1 MHRNVTIRKTH
12 ADGTL
17 PENREPPAKQLE
29 VSWAAACL
37 ARASRAMRTK
47 TILDGLSPATSK
59 ADMAWK
65 HEAVTEARPESRGSQ
80 SRPSSMSGQR
90 PGKAATVSSADTG
103 LPAASKKSTRTIAE
117 VDTTRSGSSA
127 RQHQLRRRLS
137 FAADTLEEVACAIR
151 EEEPQL
157 DWLQDSW
164 GRILTTMPAA
174 DCKSISMRS
183 LQSWVEVYNRWQACG
198 GWNPGHAPAV
208 MDAYQF
214 QELLSVPMPKV
225 LEWIRTF
232 DPAGYMKLQQTRAA
246 SEYRKV
252 RVSIPAFLSAAIAMS
267 STISKK
273 QKIRFLVGVFDENDS
288 RTFELK
294 EFTAMISSFLYGLE
308 CIFGIANLSGCSSRQ
323 NLGKQ
328 IFQRVLDDALSKADS
343 EEQRSK
349 LEAGSAPLPAIENWF
364 LGLGGDPLSVP
375 FALFLERF
383 SVRGLDDDPEIFEH
397 EERKFRL
404 SHTAPVNPPMETA
417 ASLDSGFLRRS
428 QIRVVRDL
436 FRYCA
441 SSRHFDISHAEAE
454 QVLDTTIDAEFWIAK
469 LWPALEDMETLW
481 QNLGRNGAKFSL
493 ASFLKKI
500 SPRASARHLRMFQSW
515 LKELDQLE
523 GLRGQVDRTRQLA
536 RDHADFVARPVL
548 PLPIRQEMIMDYGKS
563 GNPSQAKDDFIAAMC
578 PSEYRP
584 KEGNPNVDSVV
595 GEFLALQLT
604 REEEVLAQKEALFA
618 YEKAPKATVKS
629 FLKLQVP
636 EASWRLWDRAFDL
649 LDLDGAGL
657 LTRDKLA
664 GSHQIP
670 YEVCNWMCQQMGS
683 MDSADR
689 GSFSFDKG
697 AFMKK
702 MADLSNRCLK
712 LASKAADLL
721 ICHLCVVGLC
731 LDNPVEMDVPSCEFL
746 AVPVLKS
753 TDQLVQEVP
762 SEPIWMMPKV
772 AKGFLEC
779 LEADVMAGVP
789 SLVFALISMAWMP
802 RLGEDLSLSP
812 FTAVNTLNLGTARCA
827 LPTGQSHGGRD
838 RAGSSADRAE
848 VLMTSGRPPLDHR
861 RGSWFAQHGGT
872 RLRFGGVH
880 GTGAAIGQGSTGS
893 SPSETRGRSFA
904 GKGSRLPQSSDV
916 SDALDELLAH
926 ARATLSQ
933 LDALRGHSMRGHAS
947 GSDSKEASQNLRG
960 GKIPAAQARRPA
972 RDEKPGFWKPRCQAH
987 LWRGATED
995 YTNDSLFDSDEDLE
1009 STDSE
1014 GSESQWDFIHRN
1026 MPSQPQP
1033 ADPQAARRAAM
1044 PKFRPFA
1051 PGAASARPEASSE
1064 RSQSKPPSSTTSSP
1078 SAGRHVI
1085 ELVAKTARKNPR
1097 QYLQHEKPP
1106 FRGTSTVVLGM
1117 CVAVAGGKRLFIR
1130 ATTAAEMPWET
1141 IETEFGPL
1149 RIREI
1154 GVPEG
1159 PFVVLIHDKP
1169 DAESVRNEWNSL
1181 ARKLGSASFH
1191 VLIPDLHSAPEV
1203 LRPGKLT
1210 GETLREVFSRTL
1222 CSRNRMIPAR
1232 YHSVIRP
1239 KAIVMGSSWGADMAA
1254 EVAALDDV
1262 VALAMVSP
1270 QIGAEHLRS
1279 LQNIQG
1285 RVIAAAH
1292 CPSTVSV
1299 FVNLASPAELEN
1311 VVSFP

>member
-1 MHRNVTIRKTH
+1 M
-12 ADGTL
+12 
-17 PENREPPAKQLE
+17 PPAQARR
-29 VSWAAACL
+29 VSRGRHYTKVDVSSKMSAL
-37 ARASRAMRTK
+37 ISLPSTPRASRAMRTK
-47 TILDGLSPATSK
+47 TTLDGLSPATSK

-65 HEAVTEARPESRGSQ
+65 HEAVTEDGLQDLPPIGEALTATTESKARPESRGSQ
-80 SRPSSMSGQR
+80 SRSGQRPRPASSMASGTRSPGWRPSSMSGQR

-252 RVSIPAFLSAAIAMS
+252 RVSIPAFLTAAIAMS

-288 RTFELK
+288 RTFELP
-294 EFTAMISSFLYGLE
+294 EFTAMISSFLYGVE

-328 IFQRVLDDALSKADS
+328 IFQRILDDALSKADS

-481 QNLGRNGAKFSL
+481 QNGAKFSL

-584 KEGNPNVDSVV
+584 KEGNPAVDSVV

-712 LASKAADLL
+712 LASK
-721 ICHLCVVGLC
+721 
-731 LDNPVEMDVPSCEFL
+731 E
-746 AVPVLKS
+746 
-753 TDQLVQEVP
+753 
-762 SEPIWMMPKV
+762 
-772 AKGFLEC
+772 
-779 LEADVMAGVP
+779 
-789 SLVFALISMAWMP
+789 
-802 RLGEDLSLSP
+802 
-812 FTAVNTLNLGTARCA
+812 
-827 LPTGQSHGGRD
+827 
-838 RAGSSADRAE
+838 
-848 VLMTSGRPPLDHR
+848 
-861 RGSWFAQHGGT
+861 
-872 RLRFGGVH
+872 
-880 GTGAAIGQGSTGS
+880 
-893 SPSETRGRSFA
+893 
-904 GKGSRLPQSSDV
+904 
-916 SDALDELLAH
+916 
-926 ARATLSQ
+926 
-933 LDALRGHSMRGHAS
+933 
-947 GSDSKEASQNLRG
+947 
-960 GKIPAAQARRPA
+960 
-972 RDEKPGFWKPRCQAH
+972 
-987 LWRGATED
+987 
-995 YTNDSLFDSDEDLE
+995 
-1009 STDSE
+1009 
-1014 GSESQWDFIHRN
+1014 
-1026 MPSQPQP
+1026 
-1033 ADPQAARRAAM
+1033 
-1044 PKFRPFA
+1044 
-1051 PGAASARPEASSE
+1051 
-1064 RSQSKPPSSTTSSP
+1064 
-1078 SAGRHVI
+1078 
-1085 ELVAKTARKNPR
+1085 
-1097 QYLQHEKPP
+1097 
-1106 FRGTSTVVLGM
+1106 
-1117 CVAVAGGKRLFIR
+1117 
-1130 ATTAAEMPWET
+1130 
-1141 IETEFGPL
+1141 
-1149 RIREI
+1149 
-1154 GVPEG
+1154 
-1159 PFVVLIHDKP
+1159 
-1169 DAESVRNEWNSL
+1169 
-1181 ARKLGSASFH
+1181 
-1191 VLIPDLHSAPEV
+1191 
-1203 LRPGKLT
+1203 
-1210 GETLREVFSRTL
+1210 
-1222 CSRNRMIPAR
+1222 
-1232 YHSVIRP
+1232 
-1239 KAIVMGSSWGADMAA
+1239 
-1254 EVAALDDV
+1254 
-1262 VALAMVSP
+1262 
-1270 QIGAEHLRS
+1270 
-1279 LQNIQG
+1279 
-1285 RVIAAAH
+1285 
-1292 CPSTVSV
+1292 
-1299 FVNLASPAELEN
+1299 
-1311 VVSFP
+1311 